1 VLREATK
8 DLARL
13 RQITGIVA
21 KYGWGEWIKKS
32 PDLTKVLDSTET
44 PVKENGVHRESAPR
58 RFRLLL
64 EELGPTFIK
73 LGQVLSARPDLVPPH
88 YIAELK
94 SLQNQC
100 EPLPFEDV
108 RVAIAEGLN
117 ADPYEMFAEIE
128 EKPLATASIAQVHI
142 GLTKT
147 GERVVIK
154 VQRPGIREEIT
165 SDIVIMYRLARI
177 FEATLEESRMAE
189 PVGVVREFERALLQE
204 LDFHIEAANLRE
216 FKKLHDP
223 RTDIA
228 IPVVY
233 NDLSSSTVLTMSRL
247 DGVPF
252 TRLPDTIDK
261 KAVAERIVREAFD
274 EVFIDGVFHADPHPG
289 NLMLL
294 DDGRYGI
301 LDLGVI
307 GRLSFEMRETLVVLA
322 LAIAVRDA
330 DTVARTLYRLGQRD
344 ERIDIGAVRTD
355 TVAVFERYLNKS
367 IKDVDSTLLLQDLL
381 MLAMKHKIRVPA
393 EYTMLGRA
401 AATIEGLVREL
412 HPDIDVAKVATPY
425 AEKLL
430 FGRVTPDNVQGN
442 MYRALLQFQGMSQ
455 DLPIQ
460 LSQILSDLS
469 SGNFAVNVQGRTA
482 EKISTTMLVSATLIA
497 GSVIGAAFVVGTF
510 IALSSVHWTVF
521 GVPLV
526 ALVGAVSATTVIFW
540 LSVYAAVRPRLKKIS
555 LTGLLVRRRPRFK
568 SS

>member
-1 VLREATK
+1 MLREATK
-8 DLARL
+8 DLSRL

-21 KYGWGEWIKKS
+21 KYGWGELIKKS
-32 PDLTKVLDSTET
+32 PDLSKELPDDAPHS
-44 PVKENGVHRESAPR
+44 KENGVARESAPR

-73 LGQVLSARPDLVPPH
+73 FGQVMSARPDLIPAH
-88 YIAELK
+88 YITELK
-94 SLQNQC
+94 TLQNQC

-108 RVAIAEGLN
+108 REALEEGLD
-117 ADPYEMFAEIE
+117 ADPYELFAAID
-128 EKPLATASIAQVHI
+128 EKPLATASIAQVHA

-165 SDIVIMYRLARI
+165 SDIVIMYRLARLL
-177 FEATLEESRMAE
+177 EATLEESSMAE

-204 LDFHIEAANLRE
+204 LDFQSEAANLRE

-223 RTDIA
+223 RTDIV
-228 IPVVY
+228 IPIVH
-233 NDLSSSTVLTMSRL
+233 NDLSSSTVLTMQRL
-247 DGVPF
+247 DGVAF
-252 TRLPDTIDK
+252 TNLPETADK

-301 LDLGVI
+301 LDLGVL

-344 ERIDIGAVRTD
+344 ERIDIGAVRAD
-355 TVAVFERYLNKS
+355 TVAVFDRYLNKS
-367 IKDVDSTLLLQDLL
+367 IKDVDSTLMLQDLL

-430 FGRVTPDNVQGN
+430 LGRVTPDNVQGN

-469 SGNFAVNVQGRTA
+469 SGNFVVNVQGRA
-482 EKISTTMLVSATLIA
+482 VEKLQSTMLVSATLMA
-497 GSVIGAAFVVGTF
+497 GAVIGAAFVVGTF
-510 IALSSVHWTVF
+510 IALASSHWTIF
-521 GVPLV
+521 GVPVV
-526 ALVGAVSATTVIFW
+526 ALVGAASATTVIFW
-540 LSVYAAVRPRLKKIS
+540 ISVYAAVRPRLKKIS
-555 LTGLLVRRRPRFK
+555 LTGLLLRRRPRFK